1 MPDNDLLREFRSDCL
16 LLEFEVEN
24 NLLLKLHYA
33 IQQYITTVNWATPPA
48 SHSFELQPT
57 DRPDASGTL
66 VKYEICVNF
75 KKIDHPT
82 HGKDEHGIITL
93 TEKPQG
99 QCHQEA
105 LAAKSRK
112 DASKSASEP
121 VAEEPAAGDMGASS

>member
-1 MPDNDLLREFRSDCL
+1 MPDSDFPREFRSDCL
-16 LLEFEVEN
+16 LLEFKVEN

-66 VKYEICVNF
+66 VKYEIRVDF

-82 HGKDEHGIITL
+82 HGRDEHGIITL

-99 QCHQEA
+99 QCHLEA
-105 LAAKSRK
+105 LAAQSRQAGNPSAGPAPAMPSPGDTGKS
-112 DASKSASEP
+112 S
-121 VAEEPAAGDMGASS
+121 